1 MSVIAATRLQF
12 RKSAFAEEVVKYLVA
27 DNEIRDLFSAATSL
41 ETTSHIIAAVVGGEA
56 PELFEVSPMS
66 DVLMFNSLFICLRV
80 LFVKQV
86 QGTDLSQGEQQIV
99 SLANRFAKKLA
110 NNDNNSLHLKGNI
123 ELVIK
128 LYNQLQAHARA
139 ELKSHRS
146 MC

>member
-12 RKSAFAEEVVKYLVA
+12 KKSAFAEEVVKHLVA

-56 PELFEVSPMS
+56 PELLEVSPMS
-66 DVLMFNSLFICLRV
+66 DVLMFNSLFVCLRV

-99 SLANRFAKKLA
+99 SLTNRFAKKLA
-110 NNDNNSLHLKGNI
+110 NKDDGLQLQGNI

-128 LYNQLQAHARA
+128 LYNQLQALARA
-139 ELKSHRS
+139 EAKSHRS

>member
-12 RKSAFAEEVVKYLVA
+12 KKSAFAEEVVKHLVA
-27 DNEIRDLFSAATSL
+27 ENEIRDLFSAATSL
-41 ETTSHIIAAVVGGEA
+41 ETTSHIIAAVVGSEA
-56 PELFEVSPMS
+56 PELLEVSPMS
-66 DVLMFNSLFICLRV
+66 DLLMFNSLFTCLRV

-99 SLANRFAKKLA
+99 SLANRFAKKLTS
-110 NNDNNSLHLKGNI
+110 NENSIHQQGNI

-128 LYNQLQAHARA
+128 LYNQLQTLAKA
-139 ELKSHRS
+139 EVRSHRS